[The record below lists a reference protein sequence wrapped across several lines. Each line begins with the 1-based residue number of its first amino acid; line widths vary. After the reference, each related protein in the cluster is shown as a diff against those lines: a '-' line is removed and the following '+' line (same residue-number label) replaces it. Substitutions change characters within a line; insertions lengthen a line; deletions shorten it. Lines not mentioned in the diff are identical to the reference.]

1 MNEYIMNE
9 YIMMNKEEN
18 RTLFKN
24 CDGRLAFTGELG
36 NSLVRRFT
44 ILTFKGKLRAYL
56 YSLFNGLKMVKVEYN
71 EKYIM
76 PTTDYI
82 WLKFNI
88 GLYENLV
95 VKVYREDLQMKPPN
109 SSIIFHNGRVM
120 IEGLG
125 NFVWSDFVEVV
136 F

>member
-1 MNEYIMNE
+1 MNE

-24 CDGRLAFTGELG
+24 YDGRLLYTGELG
-36 NSLVRRFT
+36 NAFVGKFT

-71 EKYIM
+71 ENYIM

-82 WLKFNI
+82 WLKFKS
-88 GLYENLV
+88 GQYDNLV
-95 VKVYREDLQMKPPN
+95 VKVYREDLKMKPPN
-109 SSIIFHNGRVM
+109 SSIIFHSGRVM